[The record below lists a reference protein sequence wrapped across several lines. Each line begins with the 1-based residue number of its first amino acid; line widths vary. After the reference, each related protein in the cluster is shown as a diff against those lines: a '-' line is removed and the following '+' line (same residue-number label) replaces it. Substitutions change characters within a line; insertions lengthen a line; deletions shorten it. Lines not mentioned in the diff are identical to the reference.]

1 MHKKILDLAIPNIIS
16 NITIPLLGIVDLAIV
31 GRMGDEMYIGGIALG
46 GMIFNFIYWGFGFLR
61 MGTSGFTAQACGAK
75 DNRESILILSRALLV
90 ALLGGIALILLQI
103 PIGQLSFFLIDGGEN
118 VEALASEYFYIRIFA
133 APATISLY
141 ALTGWFLGM
150 QNARYPMIIAI
161 VVNLLNVGFNFLFV
175 FGLGMKTEGVAYGTL
190 WAQYSGFL
198 LGIFL
203 LIKKY
208 RHLFPLWNYQ
218 LMIRWKALKIFF
230 LVNRDIFIRTLCLI
244 FVFTYFTSKSAGTND
259 VVLAVNTLLL
269 QFFFIFSYLIDGFA
283 YAAEAL
289 VGKYIGERNKADL
302 HRSIKLLFVWGTII
316 SIPFSIIYFFAGEYL
331 LLILT
336 NDIDLIEYA
345 QDFMPWVVALP
356 VVSFVSFL
364 WDGIYIG
371 ATASRAMR
379 NTMLIATLMFFPVV
393 LIFYPIIG
401 NHSLWLAMLLFLAG
415 RGISQSIIAPK
426 AIYSKL

>member
-1 MHKKILDLAIPNIIS
+1 MNKKILDLAIPNIIS

-31 GRMGDEMYIGGIALG
+31 GRMGNEMYIGGIALG

-61 MGTSGFTAQACGAK
+61 MGTSGFTAQAYGAQ
-75 DNRESILILSRALLV
+75 DNKESILLLSRAMFVAMIGGLALV
-90 ALLGGIALILLQI
+90 LLQV
-103 PIGQLSFFLIDGGEN
+103 PIERFSFFLIDGGEE

-161 VVNLLNVGFNFLFV
+161 VINLLNVGFNFLFV
-175 FGLGMKTEGVAYGTL
+175 YGFGMKSEGVAWGTL
-190 WAQYSGFL
+190 LAQYAGFF
-198 LGIFL
+198 LGLFL

-208 RHLFPLWNYQ
+208 RHLFSLWNYQ
-218 LMIRWKALKIFF
+218 LMIQWEALKIFF
-230 LVNRDIFIRTLCLI
+230 LVNRDIFIRTLCLM

-289 VGKYIGERNKADL
+289 VGKYIGEKNKADL
-302 HRSIKLLFVWGTII
+302 RQSIKLLFVWGTII
-316 SIPFSIIYFFAGEYL
+316 SIPFSAIYFLAGDYLLMLLTNNKDLIIYARE
-331 LLILT
+331 
-336 NDIDLIEYA
+336 
-345 QDFMPWVVALP
+345 FMPWVVAIP
-356 VVSFVSFL
+356 IVSFVSFL

-371 ATASRAMR
+371 ATASGAMR
-379 NTMLIATLMFFPVV
+379 NTMLVATLVFFPVAI
-393 LIFYPIIG
+393 LFYPVLG
-401 NHSLWLAMLLFLAG
+401 NHSLWLAMVLFLAG
-415 RGISQSIIAPK
+415 RGLSQTIIAPK
-426 AIYSKL
+426 AIYSKI